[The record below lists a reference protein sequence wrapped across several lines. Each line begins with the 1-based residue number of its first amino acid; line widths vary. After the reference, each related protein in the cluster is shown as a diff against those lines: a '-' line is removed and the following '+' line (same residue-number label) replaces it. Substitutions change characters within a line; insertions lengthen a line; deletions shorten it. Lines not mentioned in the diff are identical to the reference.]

1 MNQHPPFRLCAG
13 TFFALFAEAR
23 TATGIRK
30 DPLSGKRSGQ
40 TESDLFLALASIIF
54 PDLPKRTGKDT
65 QTIRN
70 SINKF
75 KTCEKWGWPDAR
87 LGNPHTRTIFTEKL
101 RNDYVAAVYS
111 MDEIIQKFIDTETKR
126 DEWLCKALLVLI
138 EQDDSIPS
146 TQEFYAQPDGTP
158 ISKEKLCQ
166 QDSLYIA
173 PFLLGVWHFCVCG
186 RKDNACG
193 HETYENWF
201 PQNQSHGRRTF
212 QATFVE
218 ESQKKIKVSHEL
230 PPLFD
235 DEKQQEQS
243 QQNGSEEDTT
253 SSATQEEVIPP
264 AATFIQNVFNSPLS
278 HPTINV
284 TKPKIFPGD
293 HCVINIYED

>member
-1 MNQHPPFRLCAG
+1 MNQHPPFRLCGG

-30 DPLSGKRSGQ
+30 DPLSSKKSGR

-54 PDLPKRTGKDT
+54 PDLPKRTGQDK
-65 QTIRN
+65 QTISN
-70 SINKF
+70 SISNF
-75 KTCEKWGWPDAR
+75 KTCKTWGWSEAR
-87 LGNPHTRTIFTEKL
+87 LKESHTREVFSARLHDE
-101 RNDYVAAVYS
+101 YAAAVRS
-111 MDEIIQKFIDTETKR
+111 MEEIVQKFIDMGTQK

-264 AATFIQNVFNSPLS
+264 AATFIQNVFNSPFS